1 MSFGHDVALQ
11 EPPPAFRPFSR
22 AAVFVEP
29 QVKGATVKIWPQ
41 RKKQPRVVAF
51 DSVVSER
58 RRHRAAALSEAFGA
72 GDALWARESSR
83 ASQTDRP

>member
-1 MSFGHDVALQ
+1 
-11 EPPPAFRPFSR
+11 
-22 AAVFVEP
+22 
-29 QVKGATVKIWPQ
+29 
-41 RKKQPRVVAF
+41 
-51 DSVVSER
+51 VVSER